1 MKTNSLV
8 AVINKERRAAQA
20 TQMRLEA
27 QVKGLRRQLHDATAA
42 STPSGTE
49 AMVCW
54 PQQQLHEEQQQQQ
67 QKVLDDGKAKQVQE
81 HASNTARQKALE
93 ADVKRLE
100 GQLKQEKAVMAPQAP
115 SAPRLQTQLHDERI
129 RADLL
134 QQELTSSL
142 NEVKNLRQHLGEKVL
157 QGDFPALAEGSAR
170 LQQKL
175 NDSQAGARAA
185 AVQAKITQER
195 LTQEAV
201 SLHQQL
207 QQLQQ
212 QRPDLVFAK
221 TALQN
226 QLHSARVK
234 AVQQLNRPNEAFTKE
249 QNRAASKEQML
260 TQDIS
265 DMHQIATA
273 VGSARP
279 SSTTAH
285 ADRPL
290 RQQISDLQ
298 QQLESA
304 QADAQQKSAQD
315 LNQITALLQEV
326 DEQETRAVKTEAAS
340 AASIRAVEGK
350 LNRQGTESA
359 ATQQKQS
366 QQLTESHSALHQQV
380 SQVLHLQSEL
390 NKQVTHISQL
400 ESSLTNQ
407 ANLATDLQSCLDAQ
421 ASRVNQLQS
430 SLSEQHARAQKMV
443 DAHATKEEH
452 LSDKL
457 KQQAYYALSSNR
469 KLTKQVAE
477 LEKKLVDETGEVTR
491 LQQKLTDG
499 QALVRGV
506 QVAYEREAE
515 VLEQRLQNQQEVA
528 TVAQTA
534 LESKLTEVQLLRKQL
549 SEGQQRC
556 KTKCNQESLKANA
569 ATEQAEHCRQDA
581 KARATE
587 LLEDVAALKQKL
599 AVANARVSK
608 LAKSTK
614 DLRDEIASLKREKVQ
629 AKTIYNGL
637 LQESSKLQAEAF
649 DLRLSLP

>member
-1 MKTNSLV
+1 MG
-8 AVINKERRAAQA
+8 
-20 TQMRLEA
+20 LEA

-42 STPSGTE
+42 STPFGTE
-49 AMVCW
+49 AMVCR
-54 PQQQLHEEQQQQQ
+54 PQQQLHEELQQQQQQ

-81 HASNTARQKALE
+81 HASRTARQKALE

-100 GQLKQEKAVMAPQAP
+100 GQLKQERAVMAPQAP
-115 SAPRLQTQLHDERI
+115 SAPRLQTQLHDERV
-129 RADLL
+129 RADVL
-134 QQELTSSL
+134 QQELTSRLS
-142 NEVKNLRQHLGEKVL
+142 EVKDLRQHLGEKVL

-175 NDSQAGARAA
+175 NDSQAGAKAA
-185 AVQAKITQER
+185 AVQAKITEER

-201 SLHQQL
+201 SLHQPL
-207 QQLQQ
+207 QKLQQ
-212 QRPDLVFAK
+212 QRQEVVFAK

-234 AVQQLNRPNEAFTKE
+234 AVQQLNRPNEAFTKQ
-249 QNRAASKEQML
+249 QNRAASTEQTL

-265 DMHQIATA
+265 DMHQRLATA

-285 ADRPL
+285 ADQPL

-326 DEQETRAVKTEAAS
+326 DEQESRAVKTEAAS
-340 AASIRAVEGK
+340 AASIRALEEK

-390 NKQVTHISQL
+390 NKQVTHINQL

-457 KQQAYYALSSNR
+457 KQQAYYAISSNR

-477 LEKKLVDETGEVTR
+477 LEKKLMDETGEVTR

-534 LESKLTEVQLLRKQL
+534 LESKLTEVQHLRKQL

-569 ATEQAEHCRQDA
+569 ATERAEHCRQDA
-581 KARATE
+581 KARAAE
-587 LLEDVAALKQKL
+587 LVEDVAALKQKL

-614 DLRDEIASLKREKVQ
+614 DLRDETASLKREKVQ